1 MNVIKIKTLPSSLY
15 KMKII
20 VDERETALYGL
31 LTQQPRDDKKPQI
44 EKRVIPLGDILFTS
58 DDESI
63 TYQIIERKSVADL
76 LASVKDGRY
85 AEQSYRLGNC
95 FSNRH
100 NIVYLIEGQV
110 RDHDK
115 KLVFACM
122 ASLNY
127 FKGFSITRTVS
138 LVETAQYIEI
148 TADKIARELG
158 KGTSP
163 ATTSPATT
171 SPATTS
177 PATISP
183 ATTSPATTSPAIIT
197 TDIIEDNTSNIEV
210 QNTTASTF
218 DYCSVVK
225 VAKKANITRENI
237 GQLML
242 MQIPGISSTISG
254 EIMRPFATFAA
265 FIDHLRLEPAYLE
278 TIVLESS
285 GKKRKLGSNV
295 VAAIRDYLL

>member
-1 MNVIKIKTLPSSLY
+1 MSSSLY

-20 VDERETALYGL
+20 VDEREAALYAL
-31 LTQQPRDDKKPQI
+31 LIQQPRDDKKPKI
-44 EKRVIPLGDILFTS
+44 EKRVLPLGDILFTS

-63 TYQIIERKSVADL
+63 THQVIERKSVADL
-76 LASVKDGRY
+76 LSSVKDGRY

-95 FSNRH
+95 FPNRH
-100 NIVYLIEGQV
+100 NILYLIEGPV

-138 LVETAQYIEI
+138 LAETAQYIEI

-158 KGTSP
+158 KGTSVISS
-163 ATTSPATT
+163 ATVSEATSSVSSAPVTVSTAHTSTT
-171 SPATTS
+171 VTLS
-177 PATISP
+177 
-183 ATTSPATTSPAIIT
+183 
-197 TDIIEDNTSNIEV
+197 DNAPIVEV
-210 QNTTASTF
+210 QQATSTF

-225 VAKKANITRENI
+225 VAKKANITRDNI

-265 FIDHLRLEPAYLE
+265 FIDHLRTEPTYLD

-285 GKKRKLGSNV
+285 GKKRKLGSNII
-295 VAAIRDYLL
+295 AAIRDYLL

>member
-1 MNVIKIKTLPSSLY
+1 MCSSLY

-31 LTQQPRDDKKPQI
+31 LTQQPHDNKKPQI

-63 TYQIIERKSVADL
+63 TYQIIERKSIADL

-85 AEQSYRLGNC
+85 AEQSYRLANC
-95 FSNRH
+95 FPNRH
-100 NIVYLIEGQV
+100 NIIYLIDGQV

-138 LVETAQYIEI
+138 LAETAQYIEI
-148 TADKIARELG
+148 TADKIARELS

-163 ATTSPATT
+163 ATSPASSPATST
-171 SPATTS
+171 NAD
-177 PATISP
+177 
-183 ATTSPATTSPAIIT
+183 IT
-197 TDIIEDNTSNIEV
+197 THDTPSDVVTNVEA
-210 QNTTASTF
+210 Q

-265 FIDHLRLEPAYLE
+265 FIDHLRSEPAYLE

>member
-1 MNVIKIKTLPSSLY
+1 MCSSLY

-20 VDERETALYGL
+20 VDERESALYTI
-31 LTQQPRDDKKPQI
+31 LTQQPARMTI

-63 TYQIIERKSVADL
+63 TYQIIERKSIADL

-85 AEQSYRLGNC
+85 AEQSYRLANC
-95 FSNRH
+95 FPNRH

-138 LVETAQYIEI
+138 LAETAQYIEI

-163 ATTSPATT
+163 ATTSPASSSTASSST
-171 SPATTS
+171 VPSPASSSTVPS
-177 PATISP
+177 PASSP
-183 ATTSPATTSPAIIT
+183 TVANSVTIT
-197 TDIIEDNTSNIEV
+197 TDICQDNTSNV
-210 QNTTASTF
+210 DAQNTASTF

-265 FIDHLRLEPAYLE
+265 FIDHLRSEPAYLE

-295 VAAIRDYLL
+295 ITAIRDYLL

>member
-1 MNVIKIKTLPSSLY
+1 MSSSLY

-20 VDERETALYGL
+20 VDEREAALYGL
-31 LTQQPRDDKKPQI
+31 LTKDTPKQTI
-44 EKRVIPLGDILFTS
+44 EKRVIPLGDILFTN

-63 TYQIIERKSVADL
+63 TYQIIERKSVSDL

-95 FSNRH
+95 FPNRH
-100 NIVYLIEGQV
+100 NIVYLIEGPV

-115 KLVFACM
+115 KMVFACM

-127 FKGFSITRTVS
+127 FKGFSVTRTVS
-138 LVETAQYIEI
+138 MAETAQYIEI
-148 TADKIARELG
+148 TADKIARELV
-158 KGTSP
+158 KGTVVSVNV
-163 ATTSPATT
+163 TTSVPIVSTLTT
-171 SPATTS
+171 ENPSNVETT
-177 PATISP
+177 
-183 ATTSPATTSPAIIT
+183 
-197 TDIIEDNTSNIEV
+197 
-210 QNTTASTF
+210 Q

-225 VAKKANITRENI
+225 VAKKANITRDNI

-265 FIDHLRLEPAYLE
+265 FLDHLRAEPAYLDN
-278 TIVLESS
+278 IVLESS
-285 GKKRKLGSNV
+285 GKKRKLGSNII
-295 VAAIRDYLL
+295 AGIRDYLL

>member
-1 MNVIKIKTLPSSLY
+1 
-15 KMKII
+15 
-20 VDERETALYGL
+20 
-31 LTQQPRDDKKPQI
+31 
-44 EKRVIPLGDILFTS
+44 
-58 DDESI
+58 
-63 TYQIIERKSVADL
+63 
-76 LASVKDGRY
+76 
-85 AEQSYRLGNC
+85 
-95 FSNRH
+95 
-100 NIVYLIEGQV
+100 
-110 RDHDK
+110 
-115 KLVFACM
+115 M

-138 LVETAQYIEI
+138 LAETAQYIEI

-158 KGTSP
+158 KGSSQATPSP
-163 ATTSPATT
+163 STTTT
-171 SPATTS
+171 
-177 PATISP
+177 TIP
-183 ATTSPATTSPAIIT
+183 T
-197 TDIIEDNTSNIEV
+197 EV
-210 QNTTASTF
+210 AGSTNVEAV

-265 FIDHLRLEPAYLE
+265 FIDHLRSEPAYLE

-295 VAAIRDYLL
+295 VAAIKAYLL

>member
-1 MNVIKIKTLPSSLY
+1 MSSSLY

-20 VDERETALYGL
+20 VDEREASLYALL
-31 LTQQPRDDKKPQI
+31 IQQPRDDKKPRI
-44 EKRVIPLGDILFTS
+44 EKRVLPLGDILFTS

-63 TYQIIERKSVADL
+63 TYQVIERKSVADL

-95 FSNRH
+95 FPNRH
-100 NIVYLIEGQV
+100 NILYLIEGPV

-138 LVETAQYIEI
+138 LAETAQYIEI
-148 TADKIARELG
+148 TADKIARELE
-158 KGTSP
+158 KGTSVSVSSAP
-163 ATTSPATT
+163 ATVSVATVSTAHTSTT
-171 SPATTS
+171 VTPS
-177 PATISP
+177 
-183 ATTSPATTSPAIIT
+183 
-197 TDIIEDNTSNIEV
+197 DNAPIVEV
-210 QNTTASTF
+210 QQATSTF

-225 VAKKANITRENI
+225 VAKKANITRDNI

-265 FIDHLRLEPAYLE
+265 FIDHLRTEPAYLD

-285 GKKRKLGSNV
+285 GKKRKLGSNII
-295 VAAIRDYLL
+295 AAIKEYLL

>member
-1 MNVIKIKTLPSSLY
+1 MPSSLY

-20 VDERETALYGL
+20 VDEREAALYGL
-31 LTQQPRDDKKPQI
+31 LTKDIPKQTI
-44 EKRVIPLGDILFTS
+44 EKRVIPLGDILFTN

-63 TYQIIERKSVADL
+63 TYQIIERKSVSDL

-95 FSNRH
+95 FPNRH
-100 NIVYLIEGQV
+100 NIVYLIEGPV

-127 FKGFSITRTVS
+127 FKGFSVTRTMS
-138 LVETAQYIEI
+138 LAETAQYIEI
-148 TADKIARELG
+148 TADKIARELA
-158 KGTSP
+158 KGTVVSVTSASLNVEVTNGNVVETP
-163 ATTSPATT
+163 APNPEPVQTATT
-171 SPATTS
+171 
-177 PATISP
+177 
-183 ATTSPATTSPAIIT
+183 
-197 TDIIEDNTSNIEV
+197 
-210 QNTTASTF
+210 Q

-225 VAKKANITRENI
+225 VAKKANITRDNI

-265 FIDHLRLEPAYLE
+265 FLDHLRAEPAYLDN
-278 TIVLESS
+278 IVLESS
-285 GKKRKLGSNV
+285 GKKRKLGSNII
-295 VAAIRDYLL
+295 AGIRDYLL

>member
-1 MNVIKIKTLPSSLY
+1 MIY

-20 VDERETALYGL
+20 VDEREASLFEL
-31 LTQQPRDDKKPQI
+31 LTKGSRDEKKPQI

-58 DDESI
+58 DDESV

-85 AEQSYRLGNC
+85 AEQSYRLSNC
-95 FSNRH
+95 FPNKH
-100 NIVYLIEGQV
+100 NILYLIEGQV
-110 RDHDK
+110 RDYDK

-148 TADKIARELG
+148 TADKIARELA
-158 KGTSP
+158 KGTS
-163 ATTSPATT
+163 
-171 SPATTS
+171 
-177 PATISP
+177 ISP
-183 ATTSPATTSPAIIT
+183 NAVSAVDPESNTQLGTAP
-197 TDIIEDNTSNIEV
+197 NTSLSGTAP
-210 QNTTASTF
+210 NTSLSGTALEAT

-225 VAKKANITRENI
+225 VAKKANITRDNI

-242 MQIPGISSTISG
+242 MQIPGISSTISC
-254 EIMRPFATFAA
+254 EIMKPFTSFSA
-265 FIDHLRLEPAYLE
+265 FIDHLRKEPEYLDNIMLE
-278 TIVLESS
+278 TN

-295 VAAIRDYLL
+295 IAAIRGYLL

>member
-1 MNVIKIKTLPSSLY
+1 MPSSLY

-31 LTQQPRDDKKPQI
+31 LTQQPSDDKKPQI

-63 TYQIIERKSVADL
+63 TYQIIERKSIADL

-95 FSNRH
+95 FPNRH

-115 KLVFACM
+115 KLVFSCM

-138 LVETAQYIEI
+138 LAETAQYIEI
-148 TADKIARELG
+148 TADKIARELS
-158 KGTSP
+158 KGTSQ
-163 ATTSPATT
+163 
-171 SPATTS
+171 ATTS

-183 ATTSPATTSPAIIT
+183 AIT
-197 TDIIEDNTSNIEV
+197 THETPIEV
-210 QNTTASTF
+210 VTNAETQ

-265 FIDHLRLEPAYLE
+265 FIDHLRSEPTYLD

-295 VAAIRDYLL
+295 VAAIKAYLL

>member
-1 MNVIKIKTLPSSLY
+1 
-15 KMKII
+15 MKII

-31 LTQQPRDDKKPQI
+31 LIQQPRDDKKPQI

-63 TYQIIERKSVADL
+63 TYQIIERKSIADL

-95 FSNRH
+95 FPNRH

-138 LVETAQYIEI
+138 LAETAQYIEI
-148 TADKIARELG
+148 TADKIARELS
-158 KGTSP
+158 KGTSQ
-163 ATTSPATT
+163 A
-171 SPATTS
+171 
-177 PATISP
+177 ATIS
-183 ATTSPATTSPAIIT
+183 AASSPASSPAIPSAASSPASTNADITSIT
-197 TDIIEDNTSNIEV
+197 TTHDTPSEV
-210 QNTTASTF
+210 VTNVEAV

-265 FIDHLRLEPAYLE
+265 FIDHLRSEPTYLD

-295 VAAIRDYLL
+295 VAAIKAYLL

>member
-1 MNVIKIKTLPSSLY
+1 
-15 KMKII
+15 MKII
-20 VDERETALYGL
+20 VDEREASLYALL
-31 LTQQPRDDKKPQI
+31 IQQHCDNKKPKI
-44 EKRVIPLGDILFTS
+44 EKRVLPLGDIIFTS

-63 TYQIIERKSVADL
+63 THQVIERKSVADL

-95 FSNRH
+95 FPNRH
-100 NIVYLIEGQV
+100 NILYLIEGPV

-138 LVETAQYIEI
+138 LAETAQYIEI
-148 TADKIARELG
+148 TADKIARELE
-158 KGTSP
+158 KGTKGTGVSVSGTGVISTAS
-163 ATTSPATT
+163 ATVSTDTATVT
-171 SPATTS
+171 PS
-177 PATISP
+177 
-183 ATTSPATTSPAIIT
+183 
-197 TDIIEDNTSNIEV
+197 DNTPIVEV
-210 QNTTASTF
+210 QQAASTF

-225 VAKKANITRENI
+225 VAKKANITRDNI

-265 FIDHLRLEPAYLE
+265 FIDNLRAEPAYLD

-285 GKKRKLGSNV
+285 GKKRKLGSNI
-295 VAAIRDYLL
+295 VAAIKEYLL

>member
-1 MNVIKIKTLPSSLY
+1 
-15 KMKII
+15 MKII
-20 VDERETALYGL
+20 VDERESALYGL
-31 LTQQPRDDKKPQI
+31 LIQQPRDDKKPQI

-95 FSNRH
+95 FPNRH

-138 LVETAQYIEI
+138 LAETAQYIEI

-158 KGTSP
+158 KGSSP
-163 ATTSPATT
+163 ATPSAA
-171 SPATTS
+171 S
-177 PATISP
+177 
-183 ATTSPATTSPAIIT
+183 SPAIPSPASSPASTNANITSIT
-197 TDIIEDNTSNIEV
+197 TTHEIPTEV
-210 QNTTASTF
+210 AGPTNVEAV

-265 FIDHLRLEPAYLE
+265 FIDHLRSEPTYLD

-295 VAAIRDYLL
+295 VAAIKAYLL

>member
-1 MNVIKIKTLPSSLY
+1 MCSSLY

-20 VDERETALYGL
+20 VDERESALYTL
-31 LTQQPRDDKKPQI
+31 LTQQPARMTI

-85 AEQSYRLGNC
+85 AEQSYRLANC
-95 FSNRH
+95 FPNRH

-138 LVETAQYIEI
+138 LAETAQYIEI

-163 ATTSPATT
+163 ALSPALSPATP
-171 SPATTS
+171 SPASSPTVESPTVTS
-177 PATISP
+177 SVTV
-183 ATTSPATTSPAIIT
+183 TS
-197 TDIIEDNTSNIEV
+197 DICQDNTSNIEV
-210 QNTTASTF
+210 QNTASTF

-265 FIDHLRLEPAYLE
+265 FIDHLRSEPAYLE

-295 VAAIRDYLL
+295 IAAIKAYLL

>member
-1 MNVIKIKTLPSSLY
+1 
-15 KMKII
+15 MKII

-31 LTQQPRDDKKPQI
+31 LIQQPRDDKKPQI

-63 TYQIIERKSVADL
+63 TYQIIERKSIADL

-95 FSNRH
+95 FPNRH

-138 LVETAQYIEI
+138 LAETAQYIEI
-148 TADKIARELG
+148 TADKIARELS
-158 KGTSP
+158 KGTSA
-163 ATTSPATT
+163 ATS
-171 SPATTS
+171 S
-177 PATISP
+177 ATISP
-183 ATTSPATTSPAIIT
+183 SIT
-197 TDIIEDNTSNIEV
+197 IPTEV
-210 QNTTASTF
+210 VGPTNAETQ

-265 FIDHLRLEPAYLE
+265 FIDHLRSEPAYLE

-295 VAAIRDYLL
+295 IAAIKAYLL

>member
-1 MNVIKIKTLPSSLY
+1 MPFSLY

-31 LTQQPRDDKKPQI
+31 LTQQPARMTI

-63 TYQIIERKSVADL
+63 TYQIIERKSIADL

-85 AEQSYRLGNC
+85 AEQSYRLANC
-95 FSNRH
+95 FPNRH

-138 LVETAQYIEI
+138 LAETAQYIEI
-148 TADKIARELG
+148 TADKIARELS

-163 ATTSPATT
+163 AIPSPATT
-171 SPATTS
+171 TQASPNADIT
-177 PATISP
+177 
-183 ATTSPATTSPAIIT
+183 IIT
-197 TDIIEDNTSNIEV
+197 TTHDTPSDVVTNVEA
-210 QNTTASTF
+210 Q

-265 FIDHLRLEPAYLE
+265 FIDHLRSEPAYLE

>member
-1 MNVIKIKTLPSSLY
+1 
-15 KMKII
+15 MKII
-20 VDERETALYGL
+20 VDEREASLYALL
-31 LTQQPRDDKKPQI
+31 IQQPCDNKKSKI
-44 EKRVIPLGDILFTS
+44 EKRVLPLGDILFTS

-63 TYQIIERKSVADL
+63 THQVIERKSVADL
-76 LASVKDGRY
+76 LSSVKDGRY

-95 FSNRH
+95 FHNRH
-100 NIVYLIEGQV
+100 NILYLIEGTV

-115 KLVFACM
+115 KLVFAGM

-138 LVETAQYIEI
+138 LAETAQYIEI
-148 TADKIARELG
+148 TADKIARELE
-158 KGTSP
+158 KGTSVST
-163 ATTSPATT
+163 ATVSVDTT
-171 SPATTS
+171 VTPS
-177 PATISP
+177 
-183 ATTSPATTSPAIIT
+183 
-197 TDIIEDNTSNIEV
+197 DNVPIVEV
-210 QNTTASTF
+210 QQATSTF

-225 VAKKANITRENI
+225 VAKKANITRDNI

-265 FIDHLRLEPAYLE
+265 FIDHLRAEPAYLD

-285 GKKRKLGSNV
+285 GKKRKLGSNI

>member
-1 MNVIKIKTLPSSLY
+1 MPSSLY

-31 LTQQPRDDKKPQI
+31 LIQQPSDDKKPQI

-95 FSNRH
+95 FPNRH

-138 LVETAQYIEI
+138 LAETAQYIEI
-148 TADKIARELG
+148 TADKIARELS

-163 ATTSPATT
+163 AIP
-171 SPATTS
+171 S

-183 ATTSPATTSPAIIT
+183 ATISPATISPSIT
-197 TDIIEDNTSNIEV
+197 TVPIEV
-210 QNTTASTF
+210 VGPTNVEAV

-265 FIDHLRLEPAYLE
+265 FIDHLRSEPTYLD

-295 VAAIRDYLL
+295 VVAIRDYLL

>member
-1 MNVIKIKTLPSSLY
+1 
-15 KMKII
+15 MKII
-20 VDERETALYGL
+20 VDEREASLYALL
-31 LTQQPRDDKKPQI
+31 IQQPCDNKKPKI
-44 EKRVIPLGDILFTS
+44 EKRVLPLGDILFTS

-63 TYQIIERKSVADL
+63 THQVIERKSVADL
-76 LASVKDGRY
+76 LSSVKDGRY

-95 FSNRH
+95 FPNRH
-100 NIVYLIEGQV
+100 NILYLIEGPV

-138 LVETAQYIEI
+138 LAETAQYIEI
-148 TADKIARELG
+148 TADKIARELE
-158 KGTSP
+158 KGTSISGTGVISTASATVSGTGVISTAP
-163 ATTSPATT
+163 A
-171 SPATTS
+171 
-177 PATISP
+177 PATISTD
-183 ATTSPATTSPAIIT
+183 TTTVTPS
-197 TDIIEDNTSNIEV
+197 DNVPIVEV
-210 QNTTASTF
+210 QQATSTF

-225 VAKKANITRENI
+225 VAKKANITRDNI

-265 FIDHLRLEPAYLE
+265 FIDHLRAEPAYLD

-285 GKKRKLGSNV
+285 GKKRKLGSNIIT
-295 VAAIRDYLL
+295 AIRDYLL

>member
-1 MNVIKIKTLPSSLY
+1 MIY

-20 VDERETALYGL
+20 VDEREASLFEL
-31 LTQQPRDDKKPQI
+31 LTKEPINDKKPKI

-58 DDESI
+58 DDESV

-85 AEQSYRLGNC
+85 AEQSYRLSNC
-95 FSNRH
+95 FPNKH
-100 NIVYLIEGQV
+100 NILYLIEGQV
-110 RDHDK
+110 RDYDK

-148 TADKIARELG
+148 TADKIAREIA
-158 KGTSP
+158 KGASIVPNTIPVVNPESGQEISGTALSSTALD
-163 ATTSPATT
+163 AT
-171 SPATTS
+171 
-177 PATISP
+177 
-183 ATTSPATTSPAIIT
+183 
-197 TDIIEDNTSNIEV
+197 
-210 QNTTASTF
+210 

-225 VAKKANITRENI
+225 VAKKANITRDNI

-242 MQIPGISSTISG
+242 MQIPGISSTISC
-254 EIMRPFATFAA
+254 EIMKPFTSFSA
-265 FIDHLRLEPAYLE
+265 FIDHLRNEPTYLDNIMLE
-278 TIVLESS
+278 TN

-295 VAAIRDYLL
+295 IAAIRGYLL

>member
-1 MNVIKIKTLPSSLY
+1 
-15 KMKII
+15 MKII
-20 VDERETALYGL
+20 VDEREASLYALL
-31 LTQQPRDDKKPQI
+31 IQQPRDDKKPRI
-44 EKRVIPLGDILFTS
+44 EKRVLPLGDILFTS

-63 TYQIIERKSVADL
+63 TYQVIERKSVADL

-95 FSNRH
+95 FPNRH
-100 NIVYLIEGQV
+100 NILYLIEGPV

-138 LVETAQYIEI
+138 LAETAQYIEI
-148 TADKIARELG
+148 TADKIARELE
-158 KGTSP
+158 KGTSVSVSSAP
-163 ATTSPATT
+163 ATVSVATVSTAHTSTT
-171 SPATTS
+171 VTPS
-177 PATISP
+177 
-183 ATTSPATTSPAIIT
+183 
-197 TDIIEDNTSNIEV
+197 DNAPIVEV
-210 QNTTASTF
+210 QQATSTF

-225 VAKKANITRENI
+225 VAKKANITRDNI

-265 FIDHLRLEPAYLE
+265 FIDHLRTEPAYLD

-285 GKKRKLGSNV
+285 GKKRKLGSNII
-295 VAAIRDYLL
+295 AAIKEYLL

>member
-1 MNVIKIKTLPSSLY
+1 
-15 KMKII
+15 MKII
-20 VDERETALYGL
+20 VDEREAALYAL
-31 LTQQPRDDKKPQI
+31 LIHPPDNKNLKI
-44 EKRVIPLGDILFTS
+44 EKRVLHLGDIIFTN

-63 TYQIIERKSVADL
+63 THQVIERKSIADL

-95 FSNRH
+95 FPTRH
-100 NIVYLIEGQV
+100 NILYLIEGQV

-127 FKGFSITRTVS
+127 FKGFSITRTTS
-138 LVETAQYIEI
+138 LAETAQYIVI
-148 TADKIARELG
+148 TADKIARELE
-158 KGTSP
+158 KGTP
-163 ATTSPATT
+163 IMTNVLPTTSDSAIDETND
-171 SPATTS
+171 
-177 PATISP
+177 TI
-183 ATTSPATTSPAIIT
+183 TH
-197 TDIIEDNTSNIEV
+197 V
-210 QNTTASTF
+210 STVTNVGA

-225 VAKKANITRENI
+225 VSKKANITRDNI

-265 FIDHLRLEPAYLE
+265 FIDHLRLEPAYLD

-285 GKKRKLGSNV
+285 GKKRKLGTNIIT
-295 VAAIRDYLL
+295 AIRGFLL

>member
-1 MNVIKIKTLPSSLY
+1 
-15 KMKII
+15 MKII

-31 LTQQPRDDKKPQI
+31 LIQQPRDDKKPQI

-95 FSNRH
+95 FPNRH

-138 LVETAQYIEI
+138 LAETAQYIEI

-158 KGTSP
+158 KGSSP
-163 ATTSPATT
+163 TTTTSP
-171 SPATTS
+171 SI
-177 PATISP
+177 TIP
-183 ATTSPATTSPAIIT
+183 
-197 TDIIEDNTSNIEV
+197 IEV
-210 QNTTASTF
+210 AGPTNAETQ

-265 FIDHLRLEPAYLE
+265 FIDHLRSEPTYLE

>member
-1 MNVIKIKTLPSSLY
+1 MPSSLY

-20 VDERETALYGL
+20 VDERESALYGL
-31 LTQQPRDDKKPQI
+31 LTKDTAKQTI
-44 EKRVIPLGDILFTS
+44 EKRVIPLGDILFTN

-63 TYQIIERKSVADL
+63 TYQIIERKSVSDL

-95 FSNRH
+95 FPNRH
-100 NIVYLIEGQV
+100 NIVYLIEGPV

-115 KLVFACM
+115 KMVFACM

-127 FKGFSITRTVS
+127 FKGFSVTRTMS
-138 LVETAQYIEI
+138 MAETAQYIEI
-148 TADKIARELG
+148 TADKIARELL
-158 KGTSP
+158 KGTVVN
-163 ATTSPATT
+163 ATTSVPTDNTVTTETLSNVEVPAATT
-171 SPATTS
+171 
-177 PATISP
+177 
-183 ATTSPATTSPAIIT
+183 
-197 TDIIEDNTSNIEV
+197 
-210 QNTTASTF
+210 Q

-225 VAKKANITRENI
+225 VAKKANITRDNI

-265 FIDHLRLEPAYLE
+265 FLDHLRAEPAYLDN
-278 TIVLESS
+278 IVLESS
-285 GKKRKLGSNV
+285 GKKRKLGSNII
-295 VAAIRDYLL
+295 AGIRDYLL

>member
-1 MNVIKIKTLPSSLY
+1 MPFSLY

-20 VDERETALYGL
+20 VDEREAALYGL
-31 LTQQPRDDKKPQI
+31 LTKDTPKQTI
-44 EKRVIPLGDILFTS
+44 EKRVIPLGDILFTN

-63 TYQIIERKSVADL
+63 TYQIIERKSVSDL

-95 FSNRH
+95 FPNRH
-100 NIVYLIEGQV
+100 NIVYLIEGPV

-127 FKGFSITRTVS
+127 FKGFSVTRTMS
-138 LVETAQYIEI
+138 LEETAQYIEI
-148 TADKIARELG
+148 TADKIARELA
-158 KGTSP
+158 KGTVVSVNVP
-163 ATTSPATT
+163 
-171 SPATTS
+171 
-177 PATISP
+177 I
-183 ATTSPATTSPAIIT
+183 
-197 TDIIEDNTSNIEV
+197 DNTVSTETPSNVE
-210 QNTTASTF
+210 TTQ

-225 VAKKANITRENI
+225 VAKKANITRDNI

-254 EIMRPFATFAA
+254 EIMRPFATFAT
-265 FIDHLRLEPAYLE
+265 FLDHLRAEPAYLDN
-278 TIVLESS
+278 IVLESS
-285 GKKRKLGSNV
+285 GKKRKLGSNII
-295 VAAIRDYLL
+295 AAIRDYLL

>member
-1 MNVIKIKTLPSSLY
+1 MPFSLY

-31 LTQQPRDDKKPQI
+31 LTQQPHDNKKTQI

-63 TYQIIERKSVADL
+63 TYQIIERKSIADL

-85 AEQSYRLGNC
+85 AEQSYRLANC
-95 FSNRH
+95 FPNRH

-138 LVETAQYIEI
+138 LAETAQYIEI

-158 KGTSP
+158 KGSSP
-163 ATTSPATT
+163 ATPTNADITS
-171 SPATTS
+171 
-177 PATISP
+177 
-183 ATTSPATTSPAIIT
+183 IT
-197 TDIIEDNTSNIEV
+197 TTHDTPSDVVTNVEV
-210 QNTTASTF
+210 Q

-265 FIDHLRLEPAYLE
+265 FIDHLRSEPAYLE

>member
-1 MNVIKIKTLPSSLY
+1 
-15 KMKII
+15 MKII

-31 LTQQPRDDKKPQI
+31 LTQQPSDDKKPQI

-85 AEQSYRLGNC
+85 AEQSYRLANC
-95 FSNRH
+95 FPNRH

-115 KLVFACM
+115 KLVFSCM

-138 LVETAQYIEI
+138 LAETAQYIEI
-148 TADKIARELG
+148 TADKIARELS
-158 KGTSP
+158 KGTSQ

-171 SPATTS
+171 TS
-177 PATISP
+177 PSITIP
-183 ATTSPATTSPAIIT
+183 T
-197 TDIIEDNTSNIEV
+197 EV
-210 QNTTASTF
+210 VGPTNAETQ

-265 FIDHLRLEPAYLE
+265 FIDHLRSEPAYLE

-295 VAAIRDYLL
+295 VAAIKAYLL

>member
-1 MNVIKIKTLPSSLY
+1 
-15 KMKII
+15 MKII

-31 LTQQPRDDKKPQI
+31 LTQQPSDDKKPQI

-95 FSNRH
+95 FPNRH

-115 KLVFACM
+115 KLVFSCM

-138 LVETAQYIEI
+138 LAETAQYIEI
-148 TADKIARELG
+148 TADKIARELS
-158 KGTSP
+158 KGTSQ

-171 SPATTS
+171 TS
-177 PATISP
+177 PSITIP
-183 ATTSPATTSPAIIT
+183 
-197 TDIIEDNTSNIEV
+197 IEV
-210 QNTTASTF
+210 VGPTNAETQ

-265 FIDHLRLEPAYLE
+265 FIDHLRSEPAYLD

-295 VAAIRDYLL
+295 VAAIKAYLL

>member
-1 MNVIKIKTLPSSLY
+1 MSSSLY

-20 VDERETALYGL
+20 VDEREAALYAL
-31 LTQQPRDDKKPQI
+31 LIQQPCDDKKPKI
-44 EKRVIPLGDILFTS
+44 EKRVLPLGDILFTS

-63 TYQIIERKSVADL
+63 THQVIERKSVADL
-76 LASVKDGRY
+76 LSSVKDGRY

-95 FSNRH
+95 FPNRH
-100 NIVYLIEGQV
+100 NILYLIEGPV

-138 LVETAQYIEI
+138 LAETAQYIEI
-148 TADKIARELG
+148 TADKIARELE
-158 KGTSP
+158 KGTSISVSSAP
-163 ATTSPATT
+163 ATVSVAHTSTT
-171 SPATTS
+171 VTPS
-177 PATISP
+177 
-183 ATTSPATTSPAIIT
+183 
-197 TDIIEDNTSNIEV
+197 DNAPIIEV
-210 QNTTASTF
+210 QQATSTF

-225 VAKKANITRENI
+225 VAKKANITRDNI

-265 FIDHLRLEPAYLE
+265 FIDHLRTEPAYLD

-285 GKKRKLGSNV
+285 GKKRKLGSNII
-295 VAAIRDYLL
+295 AAIRDYLL

>member
-1 MNVIKIKTLPSSLY
+1 MSSSLY

-20 VDERETALYGL
+20 VDEREAALYTL
-31 LTQQPRDDKKPQI
+31 LTQYSRDDKKPKI
-44 EKRVIPLGDILFTS
+44 EKRVLPLGDILFTS

-63 TYQIIERKSVADL
+63 THQVIERKSVADL

-95 FSNRH
+95 FPTRH
-100 NIVYLIEGQV
+100 NILYLIEGPV

-138 LVETAQYIEI
+138 LAETAQYIEI
-148 TADKIARELG
+148 TADKIARELE
-158 KGTSP
+158 KGTSVINLVP
-163 ATTSPATT
+163 VTVSADT
-171 SPATTS
+171 
-177 PATISP
+177 
-183 ATTSPATTSPAIIT
+183 T
-197 TDIIEDNTSNIEV
+197 TDNAPIVEV
-210 QNTTASTF
+210 QQATSTF

-225 VAKKANITRENI
+225 VAKKANITRDNI

-265 FIDHLRLEPAYLE
+265 FIDHLRTEPAYLD

-285 GKKRKLGSNV
+285 GKKRKLGSNII
-295 VAAIRDYLL
+295 AAIKEYLL

>member
-1 MNVIKIKTLPSSLY
+1 MSSSLY

-20 VDERETALYGL
+20 VDEREAALYAL
-31 LTQQPRDDKKPQI
+31 LIQQPRDDKKPKI
-44 EKRVIPLGDILFTS
+44 EKRVLPLGDILFTS

-63 TYQIIERKSVADL
+63 THQVIERKSVADL
-76 LASVKDGRY
+76 LSSVKDGRY

-95 FSNRH
+95 FPNRH
-100 NIVYLIEGQV
+100 NILYLIEGPV

-138 LVETAQYIEI
+138 LAETAQYIEI
-148 TADKIARELG
+148 TADKIARELE
-158 KGTSP
+158 KGTSVINLVP
-163 ATTSPATT
+163 VTVSVAHTSTTVTPS
-171 SPATTS
+171 
-177 PATISP
+177 
-183 ATTSPATTSPAIIT
+183 
-197 TDIIEDNTSNIEV
+197 DNAPIIEV
-210 QNTTASTF
+210 QQATSTF

-225 VAKKANITRENI
+225 VAKKANITRDNI

-265 FIDHLRLEPAYLE
+265 FIDHLRTEPAYLD

-285 GKKRKLGSNV
+285 GKKRKLGSNII
-295 VAAIRDYLL
+295 AAIRDYLL

>member
-1 MNVIKIKTLPSSLY
+1 
-15 KMKII
+15 MKII

-31 LTQQPRDDKKPQI
+31 LIQQPSDDKKPQI

-85 AEQSYRLGNC
+85 AEQSYRLANC
-95 FSNRH
+95 FPNRH
-100 NIVYLIEGQV
+100 NIVYLIEGHV

-138 LVETAQYIEI
+138 LAETAQYIEI

-163 ATTSPATT
+163 ATTSPAIPSQASTNADIT
-171 SPATTS
+171 S
-177 PATISP
+177 
-183 ATTSPATTSPAIIT
+183 IT
-197 TDIIEDNTSNIEV
+197 TTHDTPSDVVTNVEA
-210 QNTTASTF
+210 Q

-265 FIDHLRLEPAYLE
+265 FIDHLRSEPTYLD

-295 VAAIRDYLL
+295 IAAIRDYLL

>member
-1 MNVIKIKTLPSSLY
+1 
-15 KMKII
+15 MKII
-20 VDERETALYGL
+20 VDEREASLYALL
-31 LTQQPRDDKKPQI
+31 IQQPCDNKKSKI
-44 EKRVIPLGDILFTS
+44 EKRVLPLGDILFTS

-63 TYQIIERKSVADL
+63 THQVIERKSVADL
-76 LASVKDGRY
+76 LSSVKDGRY

-95 FSNRH
+95 FPNRH
-100 NIVYLIEGQV
+100 NILYLIEGPV

-138 LVETAQYIEI
+138 LAETAQYIEI
-148 TADKIARELG
+148 TADKIARELE
-158 KGTSP
+158 KGTSISGTGVISTAP
-163 ATTSPATT
+163 A
-171 SPATTS
+171 
-177 PATISP
+177 PATISTD
-183 ATTSPATTSPAIIT
+183 TTTVTPS
-197 TDIIEDNTSNIEV
+197 DNASTIEV
-210 QNTTASTF
+210 QQATSTF

-225 VAKKANITRENI
+225 VAKKANITRDNI

-265 FIDHLRLEPAYLE
+265 FIDHLRTEPAYLD

-285 GKKRKLGSNV
+285 GKKRKLGSNIIT
-295 VAAIRDYLL
+295 AIKEYLL

>member
-1 MNVIKIKTLPSSLY
+1 
-15 KMKII
+15 MKII

-31 LTQQPRDDKKPQI
+31 LIQQPRDDKKPQI

-95 FSNRH
+95 FPNRH

-138 LVETAQYIEI
+138 LAETAQYIEI
-148 TADKIARELG
+148 TADKIARELS

-163 ATTSPATT
+163 ATTSPASTNADIT
-171 SPATTS
+171 S
-177 PATISP
+177 
-183 ATTSPATTSPAIIT
+183 IT
-197 TDIIEDNTSNIEV
+197 TTHEIPTEV
-210 QNTTASTF
+210 AGPTNAETQ

-265 FIDHLRLEPAYLE
+265 FIDHLRSEPAYLD